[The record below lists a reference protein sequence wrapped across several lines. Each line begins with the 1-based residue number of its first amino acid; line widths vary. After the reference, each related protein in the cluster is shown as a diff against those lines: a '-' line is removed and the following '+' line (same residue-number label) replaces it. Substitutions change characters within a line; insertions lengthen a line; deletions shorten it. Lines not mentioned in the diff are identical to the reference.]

1 MRKGSNIQPLAR
13 NKSNVIVFAQQ
24 FRGLI
29 HCFEEKSVKTISVAE
44 RRSYVLCLVR
54 KLRIENPLF
63 LEHVI

>member
-1 MRKGSNIQPLAR
+1 MRKGSNIQPLTR
-13 NKSNVIVFAQQ
+13 NKCNAIVFAQEQ

-54 KLRIENPLF
+54 K
-63 LEHVI
+63 